1 MSYAM
6 LYDVPADAAMY
17 RQVNAAIGDEKPKGL
32 VVHLV
37 LQADT
42 GADLGSPAKGTRHG
56 HFDGGPAGARELPP
70 GDGGGPWRAAIRS
83 ARLVC
88 QSLVHKPDRTGTTEV
103 VTAEFARP
111 RGKLLRMQEVE
122 Q

>member
-6 LYDVPADAAMY
+6 LYDVPADEAMY

-42 GADLGSPAKGTRHG
+42 GLRHIGVWDSQQDWQRFHDERLEPAVHAVLTAAGFTEMPPSPPVQEFKLVDVRI
-56 HFDGGPAGARELPP
+56 GA
-70 GDGGGPWRAAIRS
+70 
-83 ARLVC
+83 
-88 QSLVHKPDRTGTTEV
+88 
-103 VTAEFARP
+103 
-111 RGKLLRMQEVE
+111 
-122 Q
+122 